1 MRTLP
6 GFTPLRRRSA
16 SPLIRIAAIAATTVV
31 ISVGCATVD
40 TAVVAE
46 PGATFSLP
54 VGRTATVSGN
64 GARITFNRVTN
75 DSRCPIDAVC
85 IWAGDAPIEL
95 TVVSEGSTQT
105 RTLSTIA
112 PNNEVVVGNL
122 RIWFVGLTPAP
133 KQSEPP
139 ATRAYVA
146 QLVVTPI

>member
-1 MRTLP
+1 M
-6 GFTPLRRRSA
+6 
-16 SPLIRIAAIAATTVV
+16 RIAAIAATSVV
-31 ISVGCATVD
+31 ITVGCATVD
-40 TAVVAE
+40 TAVVAQ

-54 VGRTATVSGN
+54 VGRTAAVSGN

-75 DSRCPIDAVC
+75 DSRCPIDVVC
-85 IWAGDAPIEL
+85 VWAGDAPIEL
-95 TVVSEGSTQT
+95 TIASEGSTQT

-122 RIWFVGLTPAP
+122 RIRFVGLTPAP

-139 ATRAYVA
+139 STRAYVA

>member
-1 MRTLP
+1 MRTLR

-16 SPLIRIAAIAATTVV
+16 SGLSHIAVIAATTVV

-40 TAVVAE
+40 TALVAE

-54 VGRTATVSGN
+54 VGRTAAVSGN
-64 GARITFNRVTN
+64 SARITFNRVTN

-95 TVVSEGSTQT
+95 TIVSEGSTQT

-122 RIWFVGLTPAP
+122 RIRFVGLTPAP

-139 ATRAYVA
+139 STRAYVA